1 MIPRFHP
8 AAAAVLC
15 AAAFCTAPAGA
26 QAMKPGLWENT
37 SKTTSQNPQIAQAM
51 AEMQKQ
57 LASMT
62 PEQRKSMAQMAGQ
75 SGAPQFDMN
84 ADGSVTIKMCITQ
97 KMIDEAGGNY
107 LGPQDGNCT
116 HKKSTL
122 GPGMES
128 FSYSCANPPASGQ
141 GKVSF
146 QGGTSYRS
154 TMTMTSSVTGQKET
168 MVMVGTGKWLGA
180 NCGSIKPIDNK
191 VPAPR

>member
-1 MIPRFHP
+1 MIPRLHP
-8 AAAAVLC
+8 TAVAAMC
-15 AAAFCTAPAGA
+15 AAAFCSAPAFA
-26 QAMKPGLWENT
+26 QTMKPGLWESS

-62 PEQRKSMAQMAGQ
+62 PEQRKAMGNMAGQ

-97 KMIDEAGGNY
+97 KMIDDSGGNY

-116 HKKSTL
+116 HKKSPLAGGTQ
-122 GPGMES
+122 S
-128 FSYSCANPPASGQ
+128 FSYACAKPPSSGQ

-146 QGGTSYRS
+146 QGGTSYSS
-154 TMTMTSSVTGQKET
+154 TMTMTSSASGQKET
-168 MVMVGTGKWLGA
+168 MVMEGKGKWLGA
-180 NCGSIKPIDNK
+180 NCGNIKPIEIK
-191 VPAPR
+191 PTAAK